1 MSSFFTLPAS
11 QRKRKRDDTTEPP
24 NAKRMLS
31 TSRPNTKPRGS
42 KPSKRDQ
49 SISSEASEDE
59 GRPAAD
65 DGQQA
70 ASNDESQDDDETGA
84 ERRLRLAEQYLENI
98 KGEVDEAGF
107 DAEEI
112 DRDLIA
118 ARLQADVVGGTV

>member
-11 QRKRKRDDTTEPP
+11 QRKRKRDDNTEAP
-24 NAKRMLS
+24 NAKRRPS
-31 TSRPNTKPRGS
+31 TVKPNTKLRGS
-42 KPSKRDQ
+42 KSTTRDE
-49 SISSEASEDE
+49 SISSGASEDE
-59 GRPAAD
+59 ERPTAD
-65 DGQQA
+65 DGQQI
-70 ASNDESQDDDETGA
+70 ASSDESQDGDETGA

-118 ARLQADVVGGTV
+118 ARLQADVVGNSV

>member
-11 QRKRKRDDTTEPP
+11 QRKRKRDDTTDPP
-24 NAKRMLS
+24 NAKRKPS
-31 TSRPNTKPRGS
+31 ASRRNTKPRGS

-59 GRPAAD
+59 GKPTAD
-65 DGQQA
+65 DGRQV
-70 ASNDESQDDDETGA
+70 ASSDESQDDDETGA

-107 DAEEI
+107 DAEDI

-118 ARLQADVVGGTV
+118 ARLQADVVGDTV